1 MLIGSN
7 RGAGMNIGAPDVCLT
22 PVGPAVVPIPY
33 PNFALNAQAVPFSPI
48 VRLSMVNALNQGS
61 TIPVTFGDD
70 PGVAHPTFKGTGMY
84 TMGNPVVY
92 VDNLPAVNLCCPT
105 TGNNM
110 NDGVGMVAVP
120 SATNVFY
127 TLACLAEP
135 GEAGVARDG
144 GGRAAGGG
152 GGRSAG
158 GGGGRA
164 AGGGDGR
171 AAGGEPAE
179 PGSAP
184 VTASMLAA
192 IEQALSTPLVGE
204 GVLIEDSNAE
214 CDGAGEGAASV
225 GVVTI
230 GAFSFDLPTRAHNA
244 IERLVRA
251 GARALVLDLRG
262 CPGGELDACLRL
274 AGDFLDR
281 GLEIARV
288 VDAAGDE
295 IVHRA
300 RQDGPRDLPLALV
313 VDGGTASAA
322 EVLAACLQAHGRAVV
337 VGERTRGKGT
347 AQQILPSERGS
358 RCLTTA
364 VCARPGGQPIDG
376 VGVTPDIPAARE
388 EALSA
393 AVRALRGR
401 SPSAI

>member
-70 PGVAHPTFKGTGMY
+70 PGVAHPTFKGTGAY
-84 TMGNPVVY
+84 TMGNPIVY
-92 VDNLPAVNLCCPT
+92 VDSLPAINLCCPT
-105 TGNNM
+105 TGNNV

-127 TLACLAEP
+127 TLAALVEP
-135 GEAGVARDG
+135 GEAGARDG
-144 GGRAAGGG
+144 GAGRAAGERPGASG
-152 GGRSAG
+152 PVPAT
-158 GGGGRA
+158 A
-164 AGGGDGR
+164 A
-171 AAGGEPAE
+171 
-179 PGSAP
+179 
-184 VTASMLAA
+184 VLAA

-204 GVLIEDSNAE
+204 GVLIEDRNAW
-214 CDGAGEGAASV
+214 CDVAGEASVSV

-230 GAFSFDLPTRAHNA
+230 RAFSFDLPTRAHNA

-281 GLEIARV
+281 GAEIVRV

-300 RQDGPRDLPLALV
+300 RQDGPRDVPLALV

-322 EVLAACLQAHGRAVV
+322 EVFAACLQAHGRAVV
-337 VGERTRGKGT
+337 VGERTRGKAT
-347 AQQILPSERGS
+347 AQQILPSERGAH
-358 RCLTTA
+358 CLTTA
-364 VCARPGGQPIDG
+364 VCARPGGEPIDG
-376 VGVTPDIPAARE
+376 VGVTPDIVAAPG
-388 EALSA
+388 EALPA

-401 SPSAI
+401 SPGAI